1 MWKIEEIKPTQT
13 VPFIRLYQKVFGG
26 EPYNE
31 KWTFKEVLEE
41 KKLII
46 SEQGKLIGFYQDE
59 KLIGFVTYRNML
71 PNEHPGIIYPESEN
85 VGYISDIAV
94 LKECRNKGIGS
105 MLFEACLENMRAEGF
120 TIALMRTLKN
130 GSMSY
135 NIAKRHGL
143 KEITG
148 KEEIVQKARMNNNKS
163 QKDIRIFLDVKL

>member
-1 MWKIEEIKPTQT
+1 MWKIEEIKPTKIMQ
-13 VPFIRLYQKVFGG
+13 FIRVYQKVFGG

-31 KWTFKEVLEE
+31 KWTFKEVMTE
-41 KKLII
+41 KKLILK
-46 SEQGKLIGFYQDE
+46 EDGKIIGFYQDE

-71 PNEHPGIIYPESEN
+71 KNEHIGIEYPENEN

-94 LKECRNKGIGS
+94 LEECRNKGIGS
-105 MLFEACLENMRAEGF
+105 MLFEACLENMRADGF
-120 TIALMRTLKN
+120 TIALMRTLKR

-143 KEITG
+143 KEIVG
-148 KEEIVQKARMNNNKS
+148 KEEIVQKERIDNKKP